1 MNIIP
6 SHRNLPEKK
15 SSQMSLS
22 NLIISFEVTFI
33 VKIQSVT
40 NNSKFHIF
48 FLKGGYISEML
59 RSSKIC
65 IFFFFILRNIH
76 HYQYIEGNQIGKIWN
91 VYTDNK
97 EIQCAVPLMDFSMKK
112 LSLQSW
118 CRYFFPSRHSS
129 FLKTS
134 NTRLITKTEGLR

>member
-48 FLKGGYISEML
+48 SFKGVTYQKCYVPLK
-59 RSSKIC
+59 
-65 IFFFFILRNIH
+65 FVFFFIVRNIH
-76 HYQYIEGNQIGKIWN
+76 HYLYIEGNQIGKIWN
-91 VYTDNK
+91 VQTIKKYN
-97 EIQCAVPLMDFSMKK
+97 ALVPLMDFSMKK

-134 NTRLITKTEGLR
+134 NTIRLITKTEGLR